1 MKLHISWFLIEN
13 SEQFLYRQDHVS
25 SVQSIPISNI
35 QTGIIENISVSQ
47 ISELVI
53 NGTLFDFR
61 SQNKENISNDFDLC
75 DSIQRNGL
83 LVPIIVRFT
92 AKRNYEVI
100 SGNRRLRAFKKLG
113 LRKILCHIVSADDKN
128 AVEILI
134 SENIHSRQIDPIEE
148 ATIYKKY
155 IDEFGW
161 GGITDLAKKI
171 SKSVSYVDRRIKY
184 LDLDE
189 DLKEEISHGI
199 VKPCLAD
206 ELITIRDSEKRSI
219 LIDLIRKRSPS
230 LREFRRMCKDE
241 NLVVGD
247 YCYNTS
253 NEKMISKMVNDK
265 EKASRSYEQAI
276 MAFRISL
283 DKLSSIINNLEDDWL
298 IHEFLMEHK
307 RALHK
312 QIDIL
317 YREKKK
323 LNH

>member
-1 MKLHISWFLIEN
+1 L
-13 SEQFLYRQDHVS
+13 
-25 SVQSIPISNI
+25 QSIPISNI

-47 ISELVI
+47 ISGLVI
-53 NGTLFDFR
+53 NGTLFNFR
-61 SQNKENISNDFDLC
+61 SQNKDNFSNDFELC

-92 AKRNYEVI
+92 TRGNFEVI
-100 SGNRRLRAFKKLG
+100 SGNRRIRAFKKLG
-113 LRKILCHIVSADDKN
+113 LRKILCHIVYADDKK
-128 AVEILI
+128 AIEILL

-155 IDEFGW
+155 VEEFGW
-161 GGITDLAKKI
+161 GGVTDLAKKI

-184 LDLDE
+184 LDLED
-189 DLKEEISHGI
+189 DLKEEIRSGM

-206 ELITIRDSEKRSI
+206 ELITIKNDEKRST

-230 LREFRRMCKDE
+230 LREFRRICKNE
-241 NLVVGD
+241 SLVVGD
-247 YCYNTS
+247 FCFNST
-253 NEKMISKMVNDK
+253 NKKMISKMVNDK